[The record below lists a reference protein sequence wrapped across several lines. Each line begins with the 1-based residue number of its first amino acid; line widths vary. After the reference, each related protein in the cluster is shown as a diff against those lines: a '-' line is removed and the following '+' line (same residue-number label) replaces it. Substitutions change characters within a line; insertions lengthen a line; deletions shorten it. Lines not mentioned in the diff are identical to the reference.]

1 MRLILRPGGI
11 TISYKVTQPRLTLPT
26 GNFKAYLFDCD
37 GTVADSMP
45 LHYIAW
51 TKALAEWNCAFS
63 EARFYEWGGMPI
75 QEIVERLAH
84 EQGIEMPSMQ
94 VAKRKEELYCHHLP
108 NLKPVPEVLEH
119 IEQQHGRIPFAI
131 VSGSTRDSVEASLH
145 ALNML
150 EKFDILVCAGD
161 YVKSKPD
168 PEPFLVAAERLG
180 VVPESCLVFEDTQMG
195 IEAAISAG
203 MAWVRVPPPWER

>member
-1 MRLILRPGGI
+1 
-11 TISYKVTQPRLTLPT
+11 
-26 GNFKAYLFDCD
+26 
-37 GTVADSMP
+37 MP

-63 EARFYEWGGMPI
+63 EAQFYEWGGMPI

-131 VSGSTRDSVEASLH
+131 VSGSTRDSVEASLQ

-203 MAWVRVPPPWER
+203 MAWVRVPPPWAR

>member
-1 MRLILRPGGI
+1 
-11 TISYKVTQPRLTLPT
+11 
-26 GNFKAYLFDCD
+26 
-37 GTVADSMP
+37 MP